1 MYDSIAYTNDTPG
14 DLQRQI
20 PQALL
25 ESAFNPCGN
34 YNCSHYIGLVAAT
47 QYLLVILTILN

>member
-25 ESAFNPCGN
+25 ESAFNPCSN